1 MFIRKNLA
9 CKFLRFLMQAR
20 KKVLALISLSML
32 HTKATRTKLDF
43 SSKDY
48 CQKL

>member
-1 MFIRKNLA
+1 
-9 CKFLRFLMQAR
+9 MQAH

-32 HTKATRTKLDF
+32 YYKATRTKLDF

-48 CQKL
+48 CQNL